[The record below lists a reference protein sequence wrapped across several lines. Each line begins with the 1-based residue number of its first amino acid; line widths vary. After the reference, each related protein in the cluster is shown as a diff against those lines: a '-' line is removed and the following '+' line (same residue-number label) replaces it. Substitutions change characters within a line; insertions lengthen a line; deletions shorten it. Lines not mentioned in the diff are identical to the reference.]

1 MPDLGTP
8 QRIPFEPRVARRSVF
23 HALAEARGRH
33 GGGTIA
39 LIDGEERKLTYDEI
53 LRAAFALGSAL
64 RPGTRRGECVGVM
77 LPTGAA
83 ATLAFFALTAFG
95 RIPTM
100 LNFTSGLAG
109 LRSALRTAQ
118 GKRVVTARRLVDVA
132 GLQDVVAGLGAEI
145 VYLEDVRSGLSLKG
159 KLPAVAGKL
168 LPRLLAARPDPDKPA
183 ANLFTSGTE
192 GVFLCFVFFFV
203 FFLF

>member
-1 MPDLGTP
+1 MPDPGTP
-8 QRIPFEPRVARRSVF
+8 QRIPFNAAVACRSVF
-23 HALAEARGRH
+23 HALAEARSRH
-33 GGGTIA
+33 GGGTVA

-64 RPGTRRGECVGVM
+64 KPGTLRGECVGVM

-109 LRSALRTAQ
+109 LKSALRTAQ
-118 GKRVVTARRLVDVA
+118 VKRVVTAHRLVEKA
-132 GLQDVVAGLGAEI
+132 GLQDVLAGLKAEVGAEI
-145 VYLEDVRSGLSLKG
+145 IYLEDVRNTLSLSN
-159 KLPAVAGKL
+159 KL
-168 LPRLLAARPDPDKPA
+168 
-183 ANLFTSGTE
+183 
-192 GVFLCFVFFFV
+192 
-203 FFLF
+203 